1 MAEPGREEA
10 SGAPSGL
17 KAYLMTAERRLLL
30 PEILFVA
37 GWSLMWATSL
47 QLIPVI
53 PMSVS
58 LVLIVLGLLLLAKRA
73 KRA

>member
-17 KAYLMTAERRLLL
+17 NAYLTTAERRLLL

-47 QLIPVI
+47 QLISVI

>member
-1 MAEPGREEA
+1 
-10 SGAPSGL
+10 L
-17 KAYLMTAERRLLL
+17 KAYLTTAERRLLL

-47 QLIPVI
+47 QLIPLI